1 MYTCAYVSYCAV
13 TYYSAR
19 HTAHLCAGRAH
30 VASCNLVQIALTLCI
45 VNVWFLSGFIFLVR
59 SPLFYLFTMYSA
71 RILSYSDPRRVC
83 TYMIHTRSFNVK
95 EIGGGVYALSVAPR
109 SRCVLRG
116 VFIRPSHRPV
126 CTSASWGVFT
136 SSLVSASYVL
146 SCGAIDTGPPENSIK
161 ILE

>member
-1 MYTCAYVSYCAV
+1 MPGGVYICIRVRMCHTVRLRTIACTTPHTYVRV
-13 TYYSAR
+13 AR
-19 HTAHLCAGRAH
+19 VMQSRADRAH
-30 VASCNLVQIALTLCI
+30 AMYNQCLVFI
-45 VNVWFLSGFIFLVR
+45 WFHITCPVFLVYIVHHA
-59 SPLFYLFTMYSA
+59 LIYDNHVINKYL
-71 RILSYSDPRRVC
+71 R
-83 TYMIHTRSFNVK
+83 
-95 EIGGGVYALSVAPR
+95 GGGVYALSVALR